1 LRLFTET
8 CIIGVPRRNTMTTL
22 RYKLFGIGK
31 LPDEMRSA
39 VENEGVLHLYEGVSV
54 AYEFSGKLPGLIVGG
69 TNTRSYSGAL
79 ALTKRRILGTLSVVP
94 KLEGQAINHE
104 WSATAS
110 GPLKVT
116 IDERG
121 VLMKLDLADVD
132 AEWIG
137 HLSLHYE
144 LTFSPDELKDIPVTT
159 FSLSVPPEWVLKL
172 AGVPT

>member
-1 LRLFTET
+1 MIHHSEET
-8 CIIGVPRRNTMTTL
+8 SMTTL

-31 LPDEMRSA
+31 LPEEMRSA
-39 VENEGVLHLYEGVSV
+39 VEKEGVIHVFEGVPV
-54 AYEFSGKLPGLIVGG
+54 AYEFAGKLPGLVVGG

-94 KLEGQAINHE
+94 KLAGKAIDHE
-104 WSATAS
+104 WSATGS
-110 GPLKVT
+110 GPLAVT

-121 VLMKLDLADVD
+121 VSMRVDLAEVD
-132 AEWIG
+132 AEWSG

-144 LTFSPDELKDIPVTT
+144 LTFSPEELKDLPATT
-159 FSLSVPPEWVLKL
+159 FSMTVPHEWVLRL

>member
-1 LRLFTET
+1 
-8 CIIGVPRRNTMTTL
+8 MTTL

-39 VENEGVLHLYEGVSV
+39 VEKEGILHVYEGVPV
-54 AYEFSGKLPGLIVGG
+54 AYSFSGKLPGLVVKGN
-69 TNTRSYSGAL
+69 NTRSYSGAL
-79 ALTKRRILGTLSVVP
+79 AITKKRILGTLSVIP
-94 KLEGQAINHE
+94 KLAGRAIDHE
-104 WSATAS
+104 WTATGS

-121 VLMKLDLADVD
+121 VLMEVDLADVD
-132 AEWIG
+132 PDWSG

-144 LTFSPDELKDIPVTT
+144 LTFSAEELTELPARA
-159 FSLSVPPEWVLKL
+159 FSLSAAHEWVLKL

>member
-1 LRLFTET
+1 
-8 CIIGVPRRNTMTTL
+8 MTTL
-22 RYKLFGIGK
+22 RYKLFGVGK
-31 LPDEMRSA
+31 LPHEMRTA
-39 VENEGVLHLYEGVSV
+39 VEKEGVLHVYEGVPV
-54 AYEFSGKLPGLIVGG
+54 AYEFSGKLPGLVVGG

-94 KLEGQAINHE
+94 KLAGRAIDHE
-104 WSATAS
+104 WAATET

-121 VLMKLDLADVD
+121 VLLKVELGDVD
-132 AEWIG
+132 AEWSG

-144 LTFSPDELKDIPVTT
+144 LTFSTEELKDLPAKA
-159 FSLSVPPEWVLKL
+159 FSLKAPHEWVLKL

>member
-1 LRLFTET
+1 
-8 CIIGVPRRNTMTTL
+8 MTTL

-39 VENEGVLHLYEGVSV
+39 VETEGVLHVYEGVPV
-54 AYEFSGKLPGLIVGG
+54 AYEFTGKLPGLVVVG

-94 KLEGQAINHE
+94 KLAGRAIDHE
-104 WSATAS
+104 WSATTS

-121 VLMKLDLADVD
+121 VSMKVDLAEVD
-132 AEWIG
+132 AEWSG

-144 LTFSPDELKDIPVTT
+144 LTFSPEELKDIPATT
-159 FSLSVPPEWVLKL
+159 FSLTVPHEWVLKL

>member
-1 LRLFTET
+1 
-8 CIIGVPRRNTMTTL
+8 MTTL

-31 LPDEMRSA
+31 LPEEMRAA
-39 VENEGVLHLYEGVSV
+39 VEKEGVLHVYEGVPV
-54 AYEFSGKLPGLIVGG
+54 AYSFSGKLPGLHVTG

-79 ALTKRRILGTLSVVP
+79 AITKKRILGTLSVIP
-94 KLEGQAINHE
+94 KVAGRAIDHE
-104 WSATAS
+104 WTANAS

-121 VLMKLDLADVD
+121 VLMAVDLADVD
-132 AEWIG
+132 PDWSG

-144 LTFSPDELKDIPVTT
+144 LTFSPEELNDMPERAL
-159 FSLSVPPEWVLKL
+159 SLSAPHEWVLRL